1 LDWREKAGDVTVY
14 LVHHGA
20 AVDPQVEAMRPLSE
34 DGRRD
39 TEQLARLAADRG
51 VRPLHV
57 WHSGKLR
64 AKQTAELYWRHC
76 NALASFKAV
85 RGLQPTDD
93 PTLVHHLL
101 LDAAD
106 APLMLVGHYPHLPAT
121 LRLLTTGSLDVVGGA
136 ETAAAAF
143 PQHGLVALEPT
154 ADPRLWR
161 ESFRLAPAEGA

>member
-1 LDWREKAGDVTVY
+1 MTIY

-20 AVDPQVEAMRPLSE
+20 AVDPQVEAMRPLS
-34 DGRRD
+34 DAGQQD
-39 TEQLARLAADRG
+39 TERLARLAADRG

-76 NALASFKAV
+76 NALASFRAV

-93 PTLVHHLL
+93 PAMVRHLL
-101 LDAAD
+101 LDAGD

-121 LRLLTTGSLDVVGGA
+121 LRLLTTGSVDVASVA
-136 ETAAAAF
+136 PVAIAAF
-143 PQHGLVALEPT
+143 PQHGLVALEST
-154 ADPRLWR
+154 ADSRLWT
-161 ESFRLAPAEGA
+161 ESFRLAPAQRP

>member
-1 LDWREKAGDVTVY
+1 MSVY

-20 AVDPQVEAMRPLSE
+20 AVDPYVEAMRPLSE
-34 DGRRD
+34 DGWRD
-39 TEQLARLAADRG
+39 TERLARMAAEQG

-93 PTLVHHLL
+93 PALVRNLL
-101 LDAAD
+101 LDAGD
-106 APLMLVGHYPHLPAT
+106 APLMLVGHYPYLPAV
-121 LRLLTTGSLDVVGGA
+121 LRLLTTGSPDVVGDA
-136 ETAAAAF
+136 LVASAAF